1 MMIALKEWSIVCKAL
16 EEGKQML
23 LLRKGGIMEYR
34 KGFEVKHNE
43 FLLYP
48 TFEHQSVESIKDDY
62 KEKLNE
68 IIEEQNKYNK
78 SKSNSSSS
86 NNNNRKKIDID
97 NKNFNTAN
105 NNIIKLLAK
114 VEDVIEV
121 SDKLILSE
129 LRDYHIWSDEYVTM
143 RMNYNPSKPMNVLLL
158 RIYKLRKPLIVD
170 INDKWAGCKS
180 WINIETDREF
190 QSSDK
195 LKTQKINYNTYESIN
210 TNKVETLNEKTLID
224 PVINDDIFYE
234 SVNNIRKVI
243 GNEI

>member
-1 MMIALKEWSIVCKAL
+1 MNILMIALKEWAIVCKAL
-16 EEGKQML
+16 EDGKQML
-23 LLRKGGIMEYR
+23 LLRKGGIMDYR

-48 TFEHQSVESIKDDY
+48 TFEHQSIESIIAEY
-62 KEKLNE
+62 KEKLKE
-68 IIEEQNKYNK
+68 ILEEQNKYYY
-78 SKSNSSSS
+78 
-86 NNNNRKKIDID
+86 NNNRKKIDKD
-97 NKNFNTAN
+97 NKNFNIATH
-105 NNIIKLLAK
+105 NIIKLLAK
-114 VEDVIEV
+114 VEDVIEI

-143 RMNYNPSKPMNVLLL
+143 RMNYNPSKPMSVLLL

-180 WINIETDREF
+180 WIDIETDKEF
-190 QSSDK
+190 QNSHK
-195 LKTQKINYNTYESIN
+195 LKMQNADYDTFESID
-210 TNKVETLNEKTLID
+210 TNNVETLKNEKTLID

-243 GNEI
+243 GK

>member
-1 MMIALKEWSIVCKAL
+1 MIALKEWAIICKAL
-16 EEGKQML
+16 EDGKQML

-48 TFEHQSVESIKDDY
+48 TFEHQSIESIKAEY
-62 KEKLNE
+62 KEKIKE
-68 IIEEQNKYNK
+68 ISEEHNISY
-78 SKSNSSSS
+78 
-86 NNNNRKKIDID
+86 NNNRKKIDEND
-97 NKNFNTAN
+97 NNFNSAS

-114 VEDVIEV
+114 VEDVIEI
-121 SDKLILSE
+121 SDKFTLSE

-158 RIYKLRKPLIVD
+158 RIYKIRKPLIVD

-180 WINIETDREF
+180 WIDIETDREF
-190 QSSDK
+190 QNSHK
-195 LKTQKINYNTYESIN
+195 LKGQNTDYDNYESN
-210 TNKVETLNEKTLID
+210 SNEVEILKNEKTLID

-234 SVNNIRKVI
+234 SLNDIRKVI
-243 GNEI
+243 GK

>member
-1 MMIALKEWSIVCKAL
+1 MIALKEWAIICKAL
-16 EEGKQML
+16 EDGKQML

-48 TFEHQSVESIKDDY
+48 TFEHQSIESIKAEY
-62 KEKLNE
+62 KEKIKE
-68 IIEEQNKYNK
+68 ISEEHNISYYY
-78 SKSNSSSS
+78 
-86 NNNNRKKIDID
+86 NNNRKKIDKND
-97 NKNFNTAN
+97 NNFNTAS

-114 VEDVIEV
+114 VEDVIEI
-121 SDKLILSE
+121 SDKFTLSE

-158 RIYKLRKPLIVD
+158 RIYKIRKPLIVD

-180 WINIETDREF
+180 WIDIEIDREF
-190 QSSDK
+190 QNSHK
-195 LKTQKINYNTYESIN
+195 LKGQNTDYDNYESN
-210 TNKVETLNEKTLID
+210 SNKVEILKNEKTLID

-234 SVNNIRKVI
+234 SLNDIRKVI
-243 GNEI
+243 GK

>member
-1 MMIALKEWSIVCKAL
+1 MMIALKEWAIVCKAL

-34 KGFEVKHNE
+34 KGFEVKHNK

-48 TFEHQSVESIKDDY
+48 TFEHQSVESIKADY

-68 IIEEQNKYNK
+68 IIEEQNKYN
-78 SKSNSSSS
+78 
-86 NNNNRKKIDID
+86 NNKKIDKD
-97 NKNFNTAN
+97 NKNFNTAS

-114 VEDVIEV
+114 VEDVIEI
-121 SDKLILSE
+121 SDKLTLSE
-129 LRDYHIWSDEYVTM
+129 LRDYHIWSDEYVTT
-143 RMNYNPSKPMNVLLL
+143 RMNYNPSKPMSILLL

-170 INDKWAGCKS
+170 INDTWAGCKS
-180 WINIETDREF
+180 WIDIETEREF
-190 QSSDK
+190 QDSHK
-195 LKTQKINYNTYESIN
+195 LKMQKIEYDTFESIN
-210 TNKVETLNEKTLID
+210 TNKVETLKNEKTLID

-243 GNEI
+243 GK

>member
-1 MMIALKEWSIVCKAL
+1 MIALKEWAIICKAL
-16 EEGKQML
+16 EDGKQML

-48 TFEHQSVESIKDDY
+48 TFEHQSIESIKAEY
-62 KEKLNE
+62 KEKIKE
-68 IIEEQNKYNK
+68 ISEEHNISYY
-78 SKSNSSSS
+78 
-86 NNNNRKKIDID
+86 NNNRKKIDEND
-97 NKNFNTAN
+97 NNFNIAS

-114 VEDVIEV
+114 VEDVIEI
-121 SDKLILSE
+121 SDKFTLSG

-158 RIYKLRKPLIVD
+158 RIYKIRKPLIVD

-180 WINIETDREF
+180 WIDIETDREF
-190 QSSDK
+190 QNSHK
-195 LKTQKINYNTYESIN
+195 LKGQNIDYDYYESN
-210 TNKVETLNEKTLID
+210 SNKVEILKNEKTLID

-234 SVNNIRKVI
+234 SLNDIRKVI
-243 GNEI
+243 GK

>member
-1 MMIALKEWSIVCKAL
+1 MIALKEWAIICKAL
-16 EEGKQML
+16 EDGKQML

-48 TFEHQSVESIKDDY
+48 TFEHQSIESIKAEY
-62 KEKLNE
+62 KEKIKE
-68 IIEEQNKYNK
+68 ISEEHNISY
-78 SKSNSSSS
+78 
-86 NNNNRKKIDID
+86 NNNNRKKINKND
-97 NKNFNTAN
+97 NNFNTAS

-114 VEDVIEV
+114 VEDVIEI
-121 SDKLILSE
+121 SDKFTISE

-158 RIYKLRKPLIVD
+158 RIYKIRKPLIVD

-180 WINIETDREF
+180 WIDIETDREF
-190 QSSDK
+190 QNSHK
-195 LKTQKINYNTYESIN
+195 LKGQNTDNDNYESN
-210 TNKVETLNEKTLID
+210 SNKVEILKNEKTLID

-234 SVNNIRKVI
+234 SLNDIRKVI
-243 GNEI
+243 GK

>member
-1 MMIALKEWSIVCKAL
+1 MIALKEWAIICKAL
-16 EEGKQML
+16 EDGKQML

-48 TFEHQSVESIKDDY
+48 TFEHQSIESIKAEY
-62 KEKLNE
+62 KEKIKE
-68 IIEEQNKYNK
+68 ISEEHNISYY
-78 SKSNSSSS
+78 
-86 NNNNRKKIDID
+86 NNNNRKKIDKND
-97 NKNFNTAN
+97 NNFNTAS

-114 VEDVIEV
+114 VEDVIEI
-121 SDKLILSE
+121 SDKFTLSE

-158 RIYKLRKPLIVD
+158 RIYKIRKPLIVD

-180 WINIETDREF
+180 WIDIEIDREF
-190 QSSDK
+190 QNSHK
-195 LKTQKINYNTYESIN
+195 LKGQNTDYDNYESN
-210 TNKVETLNEKTLID
+210 SNKVEILKNEKTLIY

-234 SVNNIRKVI
+234 SLNDIRKVI
-243 GNEI
+243 GK

>member
-1 MMIALKEWSIVCKAL
+1 MNIVMIALKEWAIVCKAL
-16 EEGKQML
+16 EDGKQML

-48 TFEHQSVESIKDDY
+48 TFEHQSVESIKVEY
-62 KEKLNE
+62 KEKLKE
-68 IIEEQNKYNK
+68 ILEEQNKYY
-78 SKSNSSSS
+78 
-86 NNNNRKKIDID
+86 NNNNRKKIDKD
-97 NKNFNTAN
+97 NKNFNIATH
-105 NNIIKLLAK
+105 NIIKLLAK
-114 VEDVIEV
+114 VEDVIEI

-143 RMNYNPSKPMNVLLL
+143 RMNYNPSKPMSVLLL

-180 WINIETDREF
+180 WIDIETDKEF
-190 QSSDK
+190 QNSHK
-195 LKTQKINYNTYESIN
+195 LKMQNADYDTFESID
-210 TNKVETLNEKTLID
+210 TNNVETLKNEKTLID

-234 SVNNIRKVI
+234 SVNNITKVI
-243 GNEI
+243 GK

>member
-1 MMIALKEWSIVCKAL
+1 MNIVMIALKEWAIICKAL
-16 EEGKQML
+16 EDGKQML

-48 TFEHQSVESIKDDY
+48 TFEHQSVESIKVEY
-62 KEKLNE
+62 KEKLKE
-68 IIEEQNKYNK
+68 ILEQNKYYY
-78 SKSNSSSS
+78 
-86 NNNNRKKIDID
+86 NNNRKKIDKD
-97 NKNFNTAN
+97 NKNFNTAS

-114 VEDVIEV
+114 VEDVIEI
-121 SDKLILSE
+121 SDKSTLSE

-143 RMNYNPSKPMNVLLL
+143 RMNYNPSKPMSVLLL

-180 WINIETDREF
+180 WIDIETDKEF
-190 QSSDK
+190 QNSHK
-195 LKTQKINYNTYESIN
+195 LKMQNADYDTFESID
-210 TNKVETLNEKTLID
+210 TNNVETLKNEKTLID

-243 GNEI
+243 GK

>member
-1 MMIALKEWSIVCKAL
+1 MLMIALKEWAIICKAL
-16 EEGKQML
+16 EDGKQML

-48 TFEHQSVESIKDDY
+48 TFEHQSIESIKAEY

-68 IIEEQNKYNK
+68 ILEEQNKYY
-78 SKSNSSSS
+78 
-86 NNNNRKKIDID
+86 NNNNRKKIDKD
-97 NKNFNTAN
+97 NKNFNIVS

-114 VEDVIEV
+114 VEDVIEI
-121 SDKLILSE
+121 SDKLTLSE

-143 RMNYNPSKPMNVLLL
+143 RMNYNPSKPMSILLL
-158 RIYKLRKPLIVD
+158 RIYKIRKPLIVD

-180 WINIETDREF
+180 WIDIETDREF
-190 QSSDK
+190 QNSHK
-195 LKTQKINYNTYESIN
+195 LKMQNADYDTYESIN
-210 TNKVETLNEKTLID
+210 TNKVETFKNEKTIID
-224 PVINDDIFYE
+224 PVINDDLFYE

-243 GNEI
+243 GK

>member
-1 MMIALKEWSIVCKAL
+1 MIALKEWAIICKAL
-16 EEGKQML
+16 EDGKQML

-48 TFEHQSVESIKDDY
+48 TFEHQSIESIKAEY
-62 KEKLNE
+62 KEKIKE
-68 IIEEQNKYNK
+68 ISEEHNISYY
-78 SKSNSSSS
+78 
-86 NNNNRKKIDID
+86 NNNNRKKIDKND
-97 NKNFNTAN
+97 NNFNTAS

-114 VEDVIEV
+114 VEDVIEI
-121 SDKLILSE
+121 SDKFTLSE

-158 RIYKLRKPLIVD
+158 RIYKIRKPLIVD

-180 WINIETDREF
+180 WIDIETDREF
-190 QSSDK
+190 QNSHK
-195 LKTQKINYNTYESIN
+195 LKGQNTDYDNYESN
-210 TNKVETLNEKTLID
+210 SNKVEILKNEKTLIY

-234 SVNNIRKVI
+234 SLNDIRKVI
-243 GNEI
+243 GK

>member
-48 TFEHQSVESIKDDY
+48 TFEHQSIESIKAEY
-62 KEKLNE
+62 KEKIKE
-68 IIEEQNKYNK
+68 ILEEH
-78 SKSNSSSS
+78 
-86 NNNNRKKIDID
+86 NNRKKIDEND
-97 NKNFNTAN
+97 NNFNTASN
-105 NNIIKLLAK
+105 IIIKLLAK
-114 VEDVIEV
+114 VEDVIEI
-121 SDKLILSE
+121 SDKFTLSE

-158 RIYKLRKPLIVD
+158 RIYKIRKPLIVD

-180 WINIETDREF
+180 WIDIETDREF
-190 QSSDK
+190 QNSHK
-195 LKTQKINYNTYESIN
+195 LKGQNTDYDNYESN
-210 TNKVETLNEKTLID
+210 SNKVEILKNEKTLID

-234 SVNNIRKVI
+234 SLNDIRKVI

>member
-1 MMIALKEWSIVCKAL
+1 MIALKEWAIVCKAL
-16 EEGKQML
+16 EDGKQML

-48 TFEHQSVESIKDDY
+48 TFEHQSVESIKIEY
-62 KEKLNE
+62 KEKLKE
-68 IIEEQNKYNK
+68 ILEEQNKYYN
-78 SKSNSSSS
+78 NNN
-86 NNNNRKKIDID
+86 NNNNRKEIDKD
-97 NKNFNTAN
+97 NKNFNTSS

-114 VEDVIEV
+114 VEDVIEI

-143 RMNYNPSKPMNVLLL
+143 RMNYNPSKPMSILLL

-170 INDKWAGCKS
+170 INDTWAGCKS
-180 WINIETDREF
+180 WIDIETDREF
-190 QSSDK
+190 QNSHK
-195 LKTQKINYNTYESIN
+195 LKTQKIEYDTFESLN
-210 TNKVETLNEKTLID
+210 TNKVETLKNEKTLID

-243 GNEI
+243 GK

>member
-1 MMIALKEWSIVCKAL
+1 MNIVMIALKEWAIVCKAL
-16 EEGKQML
+16 EDGKQML

-48 TFEHQSVESIKDDY
+48 TFEHQSVESIKIEY
-62 KEKLNE
+62 KEKLKE
-68 IIEEQNKYNK
+68 ILEEQNKYY
-78 SKSNSSSS
+78 
-86 NNNNRKKIDID
+86 NNNNRKEIDKD
-97 NKNFNTAN
+97 NKNFNTSS

-114 VEDVIEV
+114 VEDVIEI

-143 RMNYNPSKPMNVLLL
+143 RMNYNPSKPMSILLL

-170 INDKWAGCKS
+170 INDTWAGCKS
-180 WINIETDREF
+180 WIDIETDREF
-190 QSSDK
+190 QNSNK
-195 LKTQKINYNTYESIN
+195 LKMQKTDYDTFESIN
-210 TNKVETLNEKTLID
+210 TNKVETLKNEKTLID

-243 GNEI
+243 GK

>member
-1 MMIALKEWSIVCKAL
+1 MLMIALKEWAIICKAL
-16 EEGKQML
+16 EDGKQML

-48 TFEHQSVESIKDDY
+48 TFEHQSIESIKAEY

-68 IIEEQNKYNK
+68 ILEEQNKYY
-78 SKSNSSSS
+78 
-86 NNNNRKKIDID
+86 NNNNRKKIDKD
-97 NKNFNTAN
+97 NKNFNIVS

-114 VEDVIEV
+114 VEDVIEI
-121 SDKLILSE
+121 SDKLTLSE

-143 RMNYNPSKPMNVLLL
+143 RMNYNPSKPMSILLL
-158 RIYKLRKPLIVD
+158 RIYKIRNPLIVD

-180 WINIETDREF
+180 WIDIETDREF
-190 QSSDK
+190 QNSHK
-195 LKTQKINYNTYESIN
+195 LKMQNADYDTYESIN
-210 TNKVETLNEKTLID
+210 TNKVETFKNEKTIID
-224 PVINDDIFYE
+224 PVINDDLFYE

-243 GNEI
+243 GK

>member
-1 MMIALKEWSIVCKAL
+1 MNIVMIALKEWAIVCKAL
-16 EEGKQML
+16 EDGKQML

-48 TFEHQSVESIKDDY
+48 TFEHQSVESIKVEY
-62 KEKLNE
+62 KEKLKE
-68 IIEEQNKYNK
+68 ILEEQNKYYN
-78 SKSNSSSS
+78 
-86 NNNNRKKIDID
+86 NNNNRKKIDKD
-97 NKNFNTAN
+97 NKNFNIATH
-105 NNIIKLLAK
+105 NIIKLLAK
-114 VEDVIEV
+114 VEDVIEI

-143 RMNYNPSKPMNVLLL
+143 RMNYNPSKPMSILLL

-170 INDKWAGCKS
+170 INDTWAGCKS
-180 WINIETDREF
+180 WIDIETDREF
-190 QSSDK
+190 QNSHK
-195 LKTQKINYNTYESIN
+195 LKMQKIEYDTFESIN
-210 TNKVETLNEKTLID
+210 TNKVETLKNEKTLID

-243 GNEI
+243 GK